1 MKKINNFID
10 VIKKRR
16 SVRKFEKGKTIS
28 VETLKRIVD
37 CGRWAPSGANTQ
49 CFDFIVINEKK
60 MINKTTKVSLI
71 KHKD

>member
-28 VETLKRIVD
+28 VESLKRIVD
-37 CGRWAPSGANTQ
+37 CGRWAPQERIHSAL
-49 CFDFIVINEKK
+49 ILLSLMIKK
-60 MINKTTKVSLI
+60 
-71 KHKD
+71 